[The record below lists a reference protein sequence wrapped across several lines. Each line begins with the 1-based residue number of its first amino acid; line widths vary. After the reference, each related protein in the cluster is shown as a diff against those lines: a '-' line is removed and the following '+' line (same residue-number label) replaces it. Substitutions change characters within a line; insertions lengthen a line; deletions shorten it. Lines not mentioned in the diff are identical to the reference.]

1 MLSRRR
7 SFDAAVFFSIS
18 DSNIYHFCGMSAGA
32 NIGRRR
38 AAATRAGDQRR
49 ARLGDGYTAHRLLAG
64 SSAPAPRPAPP
75 NSTVRPSDRP
85 TDAQIS
91 ELQMRRRPT
100 GAEQDESQEFTPPRA
115 CISFRSLYTLARRRR
130 R

>member
-85 TDAQIS
+85 TRKYQNYKCDADRPAQNKTNRRN
-91 ELQMRRRPT
+91 LRRR
-100 GAEQDESQEFTPPRA
+100 E
-115 CISFRSLYTLARRRR
+115 LV
-130 R
+130 